1 LVQEIA
7 RKNKGRMRSEKK
19 TGDKIMKKGRTAEE
33 IILKLRKIEILVKQG
48 KTIVQASREEGIS
61 DYTYY
66 RWRREYGGL
75 NIDQAKELKKL
86 KQENEKLKKA
96 VAELTLDKLILNEAL
111 SGIED
116 RRSQNTKP
124 SD

>member
-1 LVQEIA
+1 MTGKKEI
-7 RKNKGRMRSEKK
+7 
-19 TGDKIMKKGRTAEE
+19 GDKIVKKVRTAEE
-33 IILKLRKIEILVKQG
+33 ITLKLRKIETLVNQG

-111 SGIED
+111 SG
-116 RRSQNTKP
+116 KY
-124 SD
+124 

>member
-7 RKNKGRMRSEKK
+7 RKNDVRITSQK
-19 TGDKIMKKGRTAEE
+19 TGDKTMKKVRTAEE
-33 IILKLRKIEILVKQG
+33 IILKLRKIETLVNQG

-111 SGIED
+111 TG
-116 RRSQNTKP
+116 KY
-124 SD
+124 